1 MKSACYYKKSHRNSI
16 DTTGYL
22 YLPVILASEITHPS
36 SCIQNPWLDLAF
48 GGLHAM
54 RLEVKVSQ
62 GPTHGLAMRGNV
74 SKTFDKKLGKS

>member
-1 MKSACYYKKSHRNSI
+1 MA
-16 DTTGYL
+16 TTGYH
-22 YLPVILASEITHPS
+22 YLPVILGEITHPS
-36 SCIQNPWLDLAF
+36 SCIQNPFPDLAF

-74 SKTFDKKLGKS
+74 IKTFDKKLGKS